1 MNETINAAD
10 ASAHRWR
17 SSDDRM
23 RVPDTSMLPA
33 AEAALR
39 ERAGQLGDG
48 RDERAA
54 GWRSTVR
61 NHPLSALAAAA
72 VLGAVIAR
80 FSR

>member
-1 MNETINAAD
+1 MNETINAVD
-10 ASAHRWR
+10 ASADQRR

-33 AEAALR
+33 AETAQR

-48 RDERAA
+48 SGERAN

-61 NHPLSALAAAA
+61 KHPLSALATAA